1 MDHSD
6 SAADVRVLERD
17 LRAIFSTRLQSL
29 STYGHGAHA
38 LAIVDT
44 LTAADLKACAARAGA
59 WHDAHLATP
68 LLLAADEFE
77 SALDAF
83 PLEFGAILEHH
94 TLVAGKPPFDGL
106 RVDPADVRRAVEIQ
120 ARSQLIHLREA
131 YLETRG
137 GANHLSLLILDSAP
151 AFKALVDSVRR
162 LDPNFDAG
170 PAVKPI
176 VALVGA
182 HDLASDEAERLFPT
196 YLEALERLVNHVDGW
211 TGR

>member
-6 SAADVRVLERD
+6 AAPDVRVLERD
-17 LRAIFSTRLQSL
+17 LRAIFGTRLQSL
-29 STYGHGAHA
+29 ATYGHGAHA
-38 LAIVDT
+38 LVIVET
-44 LTAADLKACAARAGA
+44 LTAADLRACAARAGA

-106 RVDPADVRRAVEIQ
+106 RVDTADVRRAIEVQ
-120 ARSQLIHLREA
+120 ARSQLIHLREG

-137 GANHLSLLILDSAP
+137 GANHLALLILDSAP
-151 AFKALVDSVRR
+151 AFKALVESVRR
-162 LDPNFDAG
+162 LDRTFDAG
-170 PAVKPI
+170 PAGER
-176 VALVGA
+176 VAALAGA
-182 HDLASDEAERLFPT
+182 HDLASAEAEQLFPGYVET
-196 YLEALERLVNHVDGW
+196 LDRLVRHIDQW
-211 TGR
+211 TA